1 MNTNGLKTNQDLFT
15 EHEVD
20 FEKTLG
26 KLYFLSSETVPEFQS
41 VVVDSETGS
50 LISSALVDESG
61 QVIDGT
67 LPEGVNAEVRE
78 RPVEGTMAA
87 QNLILESEV
96 AGGQIEITVPNTVK
110 VNSLTYNQ
118 EIKLQG
124 MTARHWTRT
133 TRRMFNNNVSYSHQN
148 GFKLRAESIL
158 PVKVVKDKSEK

>member
-1 MNTNGLKTNQDLFT
+1 MSTNGLKTNQDLFT

-96 AGGQIEITVPNTVK
+96 AGGQIEITVPNT
-110 VNSLTYNQ
+110 
-118 EIKLQG
+118 
-124 MTARHWTRT
+124 
-133 TRRMFNNNVSYSHQN
+133 
-148 GFKLRAESIL
+148 
-158 PVKVVKDKSEK
+158 